1 MRPKKKKEEMIGI
14 TGLYCRLSRDDGV
27 AGDSNSV
34 SNQKK
39 LLSQKAKELGLGNTR
54 FYVDDGYTGTN
65 FNRPG
70 FQQMLEDIEAGFVTA
85 VMVKD
90 LSRLGRDYVSVGNYT
105 DTYFPDHNVRFIA
118 VNDGIDS
125 DEGESEIAP
134 FKNILNEMYARD
146 ISKKV
151 RSSQRLRGNA
161 GEPLGQ
167 PPYGYRKS
175 PENKKKWIIDPE
187 AAEVVRRIFRMAL
200 EGKGNESIAHV
211 LQAEKIM
218 IPSEYWRS
226 TGIRKPCCRQKS
238 DPYLWNK
245 STVSKILSLQEYC
258 GDVINFKTYS
268 KSFKNKSR
276 LENPEENWVVF
287 KDVHEP
293 IVDRATWEQVQKL
306 ISHTKRRAPKPENG
320 EKNMFADLL
329 YCGDCGSKLWFHVNS
344 INKIQY
350 FSCSNYAKDYRGSCP
365 QRHYIRAD
373 AIELVVKLE
382 LQRMAE
388 FLSCD
393 EDAFAELLEKKT
405 NKDILDEQKHLEA
418 ELQKAVRRNEDVAKL
433 YERLYEDN
441 ATGKVSDDW
450 FMQLSHKYE
459 LERMELKKKTAEIRQ
474 RLAGLS
480 AMRQNKDNFIAAIRK
495 FMEMDRLTPA
505 LLRELVDRIDVYE
518 TEGTGKNRTQRVT
531 IHYRFV
537 GYVDFQPYKLRRNIR
552 TDTRKGVSVEYIPR
566 AAAI

>member
-1 MRPKKKKEEMIGI
+1 M
-14 TGLYCRLSRDDGV
+14 
-27 AGDSNSV
+27 
-34 SNQKK
+34 
-39 LLSQKAKELGLGNTR
+39 
-54 FYVDDGYTGTN
+54 
-65 FNRPG
+65 
-70 FQQMLEDIEAGFVTA
+70 
-85 VMVKD
+85 
-90 LSRLGRDYVSVGNYT
+90 
-105 DTYFPDHNVRFIA
+105 
-118 VNDGIDS
+118 
-125 DEGESEIAP
+125 
-134 FKNILNEMYARD
+134 
-146 ISKKV
+146 
-151 RSSQRLRGNA
+151 
-161 GEPLGQ
+161 
-167 PPYGYRKS
+167 
-175 PENKKKWIIDPE
+175 
-187 AAEVVRRIFRMAL
+187 
-200 EGKGNESIAHV
+200 
-211 LQAEKIM
+211 
-218 IPSEYWRS
+218 
-226 TGIRKPCCRQKS
+226 
-238 DPYLWNK
+238 
-245 STVSKILSLQEYC
+245 SLQ
-258 GDVINFKTYS
+258 
-268 KSFKNKSR
+268 
-276 LENPEENWVVF
+276 
-287 KDVHEP
+287 VH
-293 IVDRATWEQVQKL
+293 L
-306 ISHTKRRAPKPENG
+306 
-320 EKNMFADLL
+320 ADLL

-350 FSCSNYAKDYRGSCP
+350 FSCSNYAKDYRGTCP

-418 ELQKAVRRNEDVAKL
+418 ELQKAIRRNEDVAKL

-518 TEGTGKNRTQRVT
+518 TEGAGKNRTQRVT